1 MPRER
6 GVLLVAAVIGN
17 ALLGVVSLAFGLL
30 SAVATFAAAIDLA
43 DLTWVGV
50 GRTIADQL
58 GADALTALATF
69 GIDPAALVA
78 EAAAQAVLAE
88 PGLIARAVLAALFV
102 GLALFIESGV
112 VALAAAHALWQANL
126 ASELVFVGGSD
137 VKAAEAVYE
146 KVRKTFFGPVRLGVT
161 ISTRPPG
168 ARMRQIS
175 SSRSC
180 GCSSISSAWTTTM
193 RSMLASGN
201 GVIDASTK
209 AVADLPSSGQCTT
222 PCVAGMKA
230 STRWAFSRN
239 SLRKGVA

>member
-58 GADALTALATF
+58 GADALSALATF
-69 GIDPAALVA
+69 GIDPAALVV
-78 EAAAQAVLAE
+78 EAAAQAGLAE

-112 VALAAAHALWQANL
+112 VALSAAHALWHANL
-126 ASELVFVGGSD
+126 ARPPRLLVLKD
-137 VKAAEAVYE
+137 
-146 KVRKTFFGPVRLGVT
+146 RK
-161 ISTRPPG
+161 STRLN
-168 ARMRQIS
+168 S
-175 SSRSC
+175 SH
-180 GCSSISSAWTTTM
+180 
-193 RSMLASGN
+193 
-201 GVIDASTK
+201 
-209 AVADLPSSGQCTT
+209 
-222 PCVAGMKA
+222 
-230 STRWAFSRN
+230 
-239 SLRKGVA
+239 